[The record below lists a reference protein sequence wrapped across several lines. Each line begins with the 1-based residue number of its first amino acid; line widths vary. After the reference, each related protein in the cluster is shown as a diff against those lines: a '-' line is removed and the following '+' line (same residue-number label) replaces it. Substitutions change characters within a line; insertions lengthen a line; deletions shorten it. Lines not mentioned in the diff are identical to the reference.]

1 MRWHRVKLGGACLG
15 FGALLLALVAAAPAH
30 AGEVLT
36 DLPKTIDPQA
46 RYLFY
51 LHGRILELQGRH
63 AVSPQHGPYEYD
75 AILKALAG
83 RGFSVISEL
92 RGAATGPEYAQKV
105 AGQVR
110 RLRAA
115 GVPVSGITVAG
126 FSKGGSLTLGVAA
139 EVAEAG
145 VSYVVMAGCGA
156 SAPEFAPRLKGRVL
170 SLYDRNDDIAGS
182 CGAVF
187 AKAPG
192 LVTREIVLTVG
203 KGHGTFFT
211 PRAEWLEPLAA
222 WAGGS

>member
-1 MRWHRVKLGGACLG
+1 MRWHRVKLGGFCLG
-15 FGALLLALVAAAPAH
+15 FGALLLALVAAAPAY
-30 AGEVLT
+30 AGDVLT

-83 RGFSVISEL
+83 RGFNVISEL
-92 RGAATGPEYAQKV
+92 RDAATGPEYAQKV
-105 AGQVR
+105 ADQVR
-110 RLRAA
+110 RLRTA
-115 GVPVSGITVAG
+115 GVPASGITVAG
-126 FSKGGSLTLGVAA
+126 FSKGGSLILRVAA
-139 EVAEAG
+139 EAGEAG
-145 VSYVVMAGCGA
+145 VNYVVMAGCGA
-156 SAPEFAPRLKGRVL
+156 SPPEFAARLKGRIL
-170 SLYDRNDDIAGS
+170 SLYDWDDDIAGS
-182 CGAVF
+182 CGTVF

-211 PRAEWLEPLAA
+211 PRTEWLEPLAE